1 MAQKEKKTATTTEK
15 DTTHSTHQQDDN
27 NSNEHAQPRSSTMS
41 TWTKAKFRKG
51 ESWHSDILDILYIEI
66 YTYIYFSINWLSH
79 FNTMAH
85 FSVCFIAWIF
95 MQSTLDESMPRALV
109 ALHAYRS
116 SIARKCKRFRFSSA
130 PQIYTFKA

>member
-66 YTYIYFSINWLSH
+66 YTYIYFSIN
-79 FNTMAH
+79 
-85 FSVCFIAWIF
+85 
-95 MQSTLDESMPRALV
+95 
-109 ALHAYRS
+109 
-116 SIARKCKRFRFSSA
+116 
-130 PQIYTFKA
+130 

>member
-15 DTTHSTHQQDDN
+15 DTHNIHQQDDN

-66 YTYIYFSINWLSH
+66 YTYIYFSIN
-79 FNTMAH
+79 
-85 FSVCFIAWIF
+85 
-95 MQSTLDESMPRALV
+95 
-109 ALHAYRS
+109 
-116 SIARKCKRFRFSSA
+116 
-130 PQIYTFKA
+130 